1 MRSRSF
7 VNFLTCFSFVLLIS
21 VVGCSSCSKDQSDN
35 PRLKQK
41 ALRSSTNMSEAY
53 MEGDFETFIDLTLP
67 LLVESVGGK
76 ERMMEHLVFGSD
88 EFSRQNISIV
98 EVNVLDVHKIVRS
111 SAFEHQAL
119 ISQEM
124 VMQTPEGVVRDT
136 QLLAGFSGFMGNSWQ
151 FIQIQEYDYERM
163 RRIVPFISPELFIG
177 N

>member
-1 MRSRSF
+1 MRNKPLINLLS
-7 VNFLTCFSFVLLIS
+7 VFSFFLLLTVMS
-21 VVGCSSCSKDQSDN
+21 CSSCNEDQSDN
-35 PRLKQK
+35 QRLKNN
-41 ALRSSTNMSEAY
+41 ALNSATDMSEAY
-53 MEGDFETFIDLTLP
+53 MEGDFEKFIDLTLP
-67 LLVESVGGK
+67 LLVESLGGK

-88 EFSRQNISIV
+88 EFSRQNISIQ

-124 VMQTPEGVVRDT
+124 VLYTTEGEVRDT

-163 RRIVPFISPELFIG
+163 SRIVPYISPELFTS